1 MDLKFG
7 ENEKNN
13 ENLQACDAVYPT
25 TEVLKE
31 VSVKIIEENIQAYK
45 ELAK

>member
-1 MDLKFG
+1 MDLKID
-7 ENEKNN
+7 ENVRDCD
-13 ENLQACDAVYPT
+13 NLQDCDAVYPT

-31 VSVKIIEENIQAYK
+31 VSCKIIEENIQAYK